1 MDMYLNMCIWV
12 SLFVIFDLKV
22 LSFCFL
28 FPFLNLTPCKAL
40 ILWGNQRSRHPNSWK
55 STSKYKRSNFQFP
68 CSLKFFR
75 KKLQLRRSPRK
86 YCALKRLLIESACS
100 FKSEAKMS
108 EGKQTMRR
116 KGRQT
121 TKDKKRGFKDILHII
136 FTTLQDEHGEKEKRR
151 LM

>member
-1 MDMYLNMCIWV
+1 
-12 SLFVIFDLKV
+12 
-22 LSFCFL
+22 
-28 FPFLNLTPCKAL
+28 
-40 ILWGNQRSRHPNSWK
+40 
-55 STSKYKRSNFQFP
+55 
-68 CSLKFFR
+68 
-75 KKLQLRRSPRK
+75 
-86 YCALKRLLIESACS
+86 
-100 FKSEAKMS
+100 MS